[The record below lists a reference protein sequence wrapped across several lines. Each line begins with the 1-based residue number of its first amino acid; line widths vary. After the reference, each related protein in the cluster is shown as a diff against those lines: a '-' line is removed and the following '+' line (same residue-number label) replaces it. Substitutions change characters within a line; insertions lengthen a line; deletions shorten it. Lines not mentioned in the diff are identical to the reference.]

1 MARMYATWRERARR
15 SLQEAYDKATAAGL
29 EGKALEKAL
38 FDSYPFGERAYTPY
52 KVWCEERKKLLT
64 TGHARA
70 DVSDL
75 AKLAAWNN
83 GEPIRVK
90 SE

>member
-52 KVWCEERKKLLT
+52 KVWAIRNSVLRVHRYIVSLLRNCVLIT
-64 TGHARA
+64 A
-70 DVSDL
+70 
-75 AKLAAWNN
+75 
-83 GEPIRVK
+83 
-90 SE
+90 